1 MTGDTDPR
9 MNRRR
14 KLWLW
19 ATAIFAVVLI
29 AAFAIALRAIASAP
43 RVEPVRAVAIRSAP
57 PPKSAE
63 EALAPINGASN
74 VVRRGGLFESFWVSY
89 TLQKGY
95 PAKDVIEQISSRLKT
110 RGWHPLREN
119 WLHPGV
125 PSSHETGWS
134 AWNDV
139 TNESAPRQVLDWQ
152 AQWQNDAG
160 DLISYGFHYCYPLSA
175 PPAQQTLEVNAS
187 WYPADGRAEMQ
198 RSFKTTRSVAWTH
211 RLKAWL
217 TKWLGL

>member
-57 PPKSAE
+57 HPRAE

-95 PAKDVIEQISSRLKT
+95 P
-110 RGWHPLREN
+110 
-119 WLHPGV
+119 
-125 PSSHETGWS
+125 
-134 AWNDV
+134 
-139 TNESAPRQVLDWQ
+139 
-152 AQWQNDAG
+152 
-160 DLISYGFHYCYPLSA
+160 
-175 PPAQQTLEVNAS
+175 
-187 WYPADGRAEMQ
+187 Q
-198 RSFKTTRSVAWTH
+198 RT
-211 RLKAWL
+211 
-217 TKWLGL
+217 